1 MMMMMMNINEGDED
15 EDDDDDDDDDG
26 HDEDGEMVVR
36 MMIPGGL
43 VGPSKG
49 PTRMTM
55 VGPFSVHWRFPVVC
69 NRMAYQKNHIP
80 SSK

>member
-1 MMMMMMNINEGDED
+1 MLYNGD
-15 EDDDDDDDDDG
+15 EDDDDDDG
-26 HDEDGEMVVR
+26 HGEDGEMVIR

-49 PTRMTM
+49 PTRMIM
-55 VGPFSVHWRFPVVC
+55 VGPFRGIGEFTVVC
-69 NRMAYQKNHIP
+69 SRMAYQKNHIP